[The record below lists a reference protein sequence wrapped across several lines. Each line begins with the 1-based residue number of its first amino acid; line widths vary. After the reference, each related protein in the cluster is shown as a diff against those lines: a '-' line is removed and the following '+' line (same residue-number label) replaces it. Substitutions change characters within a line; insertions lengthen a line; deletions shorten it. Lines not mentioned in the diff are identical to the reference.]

1 MAEGLKKYFPMIRTR
16 EEIYTEIGQKKELL
30 ELYRGWNEEQ
40 QNTFLDYCTGQRGV
54 RVLSDSVFKEVLD
67 PLRCP
72 ERGRPVIRQTCSCV
86 STGV

>member
-40 QNTFLDYCTGQRGV
+40 HRSFALPGESR
-54 RVLSDSVFKEVLD
+54 RVVISDFETKSENPSGIAVGFTED
-67 PLRCP
+67 W
-72 ERGRPVIRQTCSCV
+72 G
-86 STGV
+86 